1 MEPCDKT
8 KQTCTE
14 PKAPSD
20 FFQWTPTEP
29 FAEGVSAETLIL
41 DRWFYISPYIQSYIK
56 FLLKGTHKFRETEYG
71 KRRIDL
77 LDFFRHAFRP
87 HIYTYRDGDEKRN
100 PWVPEY
106 DVYDQQMSQMGA
118 YLNSVD
124 FSDGQSRLNGYN
136 PESFTEIPTGEDFGP
151 MPIQNPSIKYGY
163 FQDGYTNLFLKYNLG
178 NGTYTRGIINRLNE
192 HQHTGDNYILP
203 TALMGGNYG
212 MLNTYMTDMSN
223 IYDIKMLQDNAK
235 SRLKMNPKALEWVG
249 DPRSGTGYHR
259 WFGRANNYDP
269 WTSKWWFGRTNYDWP
284 DYQMIGDPYSQV
296 MHRGKGGPGYGSE
309 WIYDRSIPNPAGQD
323 YLKIPRQMFTLGT
336 PDLGPV
342 PFWKAVYEDWK
353 IVEPYNNL
361 GENTRVDD
369 EYLEN
374 VRKRKADPSKSEFK
388 IKLLL
393 IQKILRCYIE
403 LGRFP

>member
-1 MEPCDKT
+1 
-8 KQTCTE
+8 
-14 PKAPSD
+14 
-20 FFQWTPTEP
+20 
-29 FAEGVSAETLIL
+29 
-41 DRWFYISPYIQSYIK
+41 
-56 FLLKGTHKFRETEYG
+56 
-71 KRRIDL
+71 
-77 LDFFRHAFRP
+77 
-87 HIYTYRDGDEKRN
+87 
-100 PWVPEY
+100 
-106 DVYDQQMSQMGA
+106 MGA

-223 IYDIKMLQDNAK
+223 IYDIQKLQHNAK

-284 DYQMIGDPYSQV
+284 DYQMIGSLGKPV
-296 MHRGKGGPGYGSE
+296 MHRGKGFHFGYGNQYGYEITNNPSE
-309 WIYDRSIPNPAGQD
+309 HG

-353 IVEPYNNL
+353 VVESY
-361 GENTRVDD
+361 TDAS
-369 EYLEN
+369 EYWKADTQYFEN
-374 VRKRKADPSKSEFK
+374 VRERKADPSKPEFK
-388 IKLLL
+388 I
-393 IQKILRCYIE
+393 
-403 LGRFP
+403 